1 MDVCGSAT
9 VFLSKAWSLLNVAFS
24 KGTLL
29 VSSLPLSL
37 HYTISLFLQR
47 LVMQSMVGSDPGTRV
62 FKNSIVEFGIENAQ
76 CERYLPL
83 SIDIVVPVVK
93 KGKEK
98 SKTPKH

>member
-1 MDVCGSAT
+1 
-9 VFLSKAWSLLNVAFS
+9 
-24 KGTLL
+24 
-29 VSSLPLSL
+29 
-37 HYTISLFLQR
+37 
-47 LVMQSMVGSDPGTRV
+47 MQSMVGSDPGTRV